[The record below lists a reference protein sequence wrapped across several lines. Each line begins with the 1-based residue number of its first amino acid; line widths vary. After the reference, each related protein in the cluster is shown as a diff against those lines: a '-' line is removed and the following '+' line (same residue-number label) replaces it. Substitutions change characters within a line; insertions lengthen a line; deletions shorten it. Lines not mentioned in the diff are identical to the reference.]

1 MLFFKK
7 IEKVLKVENMKCAH
21 CAAKVETALKG
32 IDGVKNVK
40 VDLSTKIVKIILKK
54 DIDTDV
60 LVKAVVDAG
69 FDAQVI

>member
-1 MLFFKK
+1 
-7 IEKVLKVENMKCAH
+7 MKCAH

-32 IDGVKNVK
+32 IDGVKNDK
-40 VDLSTKIVKIILKK
+40 VDISTKIVKIILKK